1 MRQGKLGTGGA
12 NGKGTTPALVAVD
25 LLYHISSFAKV
36 LLAADVLEIIGS
48 PMEKAA
54 FNELKVV
61 VKMMKNSSSSESLNL
76 QPFLD
81 KLSEWTKTDYSKAD
95 PTDVLPVWDDIVKLI
110 MVVIPPLREVFL
122 GQVSSALEVPGW
134 LNLMS
139 RCFHAH
145 FTDTALTLE
154 DVYLNSLQIGSP
166 SNNMKVAI
174 ADSTDG
180 KLGETITA
188 TNSVTVTASD
198 KLRIANAMVLR
209 RAPEILVISVESA
222 HLPSTFLTQMSS
234 GSSTTAKAPSAIRYP
249 ESFDL
254 AQFSPGHSCNHH
266 HPQEQS
272 KIYDLCSVVALEG
285 TSLDTLQSYFRV
297 TGEEHEERWY
307 RGAGFVCEEVSK
319 SRVIEGNFYGGNSE
333 RRVYPRILIY
343 SRRDL
348 PQVLDR
354 TIHLVSR
361 AGQMR
366 ALGDVA
372 FAVAMTTENYG
383 EARRCYEEAI
393 AMDETLRLTLQEN
406 LNSLEKIERTQKAR
420 VLEEQADLAL
430 ANRRFKEASDL
441 YSKGMMNAVVSSGVY
456 LRVRDK
462 LESVSHIMALE
473 AACQFAEKGEESLK
487 MGLLATAKEHY
498 SQAFKQS
505 PEFLH
510 LHTILVGIEKTV
522 QLQTAAQ
529 KIADAQ
535 SAAKSSHY
543 KLANHYYRE
552 AIALVPEKMAGLQAT
567 LDGLIPLMQGED
579 ALMKQKA
586 GLAAMDEKRHSA
598 AIQLF
603 TEAISLLPESSSS
616 VQEHALFLC
625 DRAQAQ
631 YELKD
636 YQTAID
642 DCNAALALK
651 PELAMGHFR
660 LGAAQFGLELYDEA
674 TASYEHALKCD
685 TSMSEAIKVKMR
697 QVTTAKEIQQR
708 KEREEGRAKEKEE
721 EARLIQMKR
730 EQAEQQRKEKAERLA
745 KEQAEK
751 AERNRI
757 KEEERKKKLE
767 LDKELD
773 KEKEQER
780 EAEKEKLR
788 TEKLERDAQKASER
802 ERQKLEKE
810 RERERIKQEKEEK
823 AVRDRKAKEAAA
835 ERQLALAAE
844 LERAAARQRELEK
857 EKEAEREKARLEME
871 RTIAEREKARQEK
884 IQADAVIKQAAAEAA
899 KKEKAAQT
907 VAASSSKAKAT
918 LNESTTSSSKSNSKG
933 PHIPASPTLTA
944 VNSSSSSATSGGGAT
959 GGGSTSLRW
968 SAVATNLPK
977 GTNDDE
983 QARQAVAAASSSF
996 VAGIGVKGWGGVGAG
1011 SGRPAPSATPA
1022 SPRAKPM
1029 PPPTNSLS
1037 DFPTLGE
1044 AVGSSSHHRT
1054 SSSGDLSVSPLPAP
1068 TISSGSGS
1076 TPSTNFQQQEEENQQ
1091 MGWSVRRPIATAG
1104 KEGMAS
1110 SSSASL
1116 GSANASSSG
1125 STDIFSAMAESPA
1138 MSTDYT
1144 FKPSEQTLKV

>member
-95 PTDVLPVWDDIVKLI
+95 PNDVLPVWDDIVKLI

-166 SNNMKVAI
+166 SNNAKVAI
-174 ADSTDG
+174 ADGTDG
-180 KLGETITA
+180 KVGETA
-188 TNSVTVTASD
+188 AANSVTVTASD

-272 KIYDLCSVVALEG
+272 KVYDLCSVVALEG

-393 AMDETLRLTLQEN
+393 AMDETLRMTLQEN

-430 ANRRFKEASDL
+430 ANRRFKEASEL

-535 SAAKSSHY
+535 SAAKSSHF

-552 AIALVPEKMAGLQAT
+552 AIALVPEKLVGLQAT

-660 LGAAQFGLELYDEA
+660 LGAAQFGLELYDDA
-674 TASYEHALKCD
+674 TASYERALKCD

-730 EQAEQQRKEKAERLA
+730 DQAEQQRKEKAERLA
-745 KEQAEK
+745 KEQADK

-788 TEKLERDAQKASER
+788 TEKLERDAQKAAER

-884 IQADAVIKQAAAEAA
+884 IQADALIKQAAIEAA
-899 KKEKAAQT
+899 KKEKAAQSSAT
-907 VAASSSKAKAT
+907 ASSSKAKAT
-918 LNESTTSSSKSNSKG
+918 NESAASSSKANSKG
-933 PHIPASPTLTA
+933 LHMPASPTLTA
-944 VNSSSSSATSGGGAT
+944 VNSSSSSSATSGPGAAA
-959 GGGSTSLRW
+959 GGSTSLRW

-977 GTNDDE
+977 TNEDD
-983 QARQAVAAASSSF
+983 QARLAVAAASSSF

-1022 SPRAKPM
+1022 SPRAKPV

-1054 SSSGDLSVSPLPAP
+1054 SSSGDLSVPPPP
-1068 TISSGSGS
+1068 TPTVGSGSGS
-1076 TPSTNFQQQEEENQQ
+1076 GPVSSGFQQQEEENQQ
-1091 MGWSVRRPIATAG
+1091 MGWSVRRPVATAG

-1116 GSANASSSG
+1116 GNANTSSG

>member
-1 MRQGKLGTGGA
+1 MSLLRQGKLTFGGSGS
-12 NGKGTTPALVAVD
+12 NGKGAPASCVALD

-36 LLAADVLEIIGS
+36 LLVADVLEIIGS
-48 PMEKAA
+48 PVEKAA
-54 FNELKVV
+54 FAELKVV
-61 VKMMKNSSSSESLNL
+61 ITTMTNSVHSEIINL

-81 KLSEWTKTDYSKAD
+81 KLSEWTKTDYLKAD
-95 PTDVLPVWDDIVKLI
+95 QNDVLPVWDDIVKLI

-166 SNNMKVAI
+166 SHNNNGSKAI
-174 ADSTDG
+174 AADAAGDS
-180 KLGETITA
+180 KSGEA
-188 TNSVTVTASD
+188 AGSNSSNTVTASD

-254 AQFSPGHSCNHH
+254 AQFSPGHNCNH

-285 TSLDTLQSYFRV
+285 SSLDTLQSYFRV
-297 TGEEHEERWY
+297 TGEDYEERWY

-319 SRVIEGNFYGGNSE
+319 SRVVEGNFYGGTSD
-333 RRVYPRILIY
+333 RRVHPRILIY
-343 SRRDL
+343 TRRDL

-430 ANRRFKEASDL
+430 ANRRFKEASEL

-535 SAAKSSHY
+535 VASKNSHF

-552 AIALVPEKMAGLQAT
+552 AIALVPEKLVGLQAT

-636 YQTAID
+636 FQTAID

-660 LGAAQFGLELYDEA
+660 LGAAQFGLELYDDA
-674 TASYEHALKCD
+674 TASYERALKCD

-745 KEQAEK
+745 KEQADK

-788 TEKLERDAQKASER
+788 TEKVERDAQKAAER

-857 EKEAEREKARLEME
+857 EKEAEREKARLEMD

-884 IQADAVIKQAAAEAA
+884 LQADALIKQAAVEAA

-907 VAASSSKAKAT
+907 TAASSSKAKV
-918 LNESTTSSSKSNSKG
+918 TSSDEPSSSGTKSTGKAL
-933 PHIPASPTLTA
+933 PVPPSPTLTS
-944 VNSSSSSATSGGGAT
+944 VNSSSSSSIASGPGAA
-959 GGGSTSLRW
+959 GSSTSLRW
-968 SAVATNLPK
+968 SAVATTGSASK
-977 GTNDDE
+977 ATNDDDHG
-983 QARQAVAAASSSF
+983 RQT
-996 VAGIGVKGWGGVGAG
+996 GAG
-1011 SGRPAPSATPA
+1011 SGGP
-1022 SPRAKPM
+1022 
-1029 PPPTNSLS
+1029 
-1037 DFPTLGE
+1037 
-1044 AVGSSSHHRT
+1044 
-1054 SSSGDLSVSPLPAP
+1054 PLPLLLLEC
-1068 TISSGSGS
+1068 I
-1076 TPSTNFQQQEEENQQ
+1076 
-1091 MGWSVRRPIATAG
+1091 R
-1104 KEGMAS
+1104 
-1110 SSSASL
+1110 
-1116 GSANASSSG
+1116 
-1125 STDIFSAMAESPA
+1125 
-1138 MSTDYT
+1138 
-1144 FKPSEQTLKV
+1144 